1 MRIYVTSVF
10 VDDQAEALDFYTRVL
25 GMQVIKRM
33 DNEEF
38 EYSLAWLGYGS
49 SNKDICLEL
58 TYNWDKREYSHGTY
72 FGQLVLAVPDVYEAT
87 KKAEGSGAKV
97 IRPAGPLKGG
107 TIVISFIED
116 IDGYRIEF
124 VPESLS

>member
-1 MRIYVTSVF
+1 MAGS
-10 VDDQAEALDFYTRVL
+10 
-25 GMQVIKRM
+25 
-33 DNEEF
+33 
-38 EYSLAWLGYGS
+38 SLAWLGYGS
-49 SNKDICLEL
+49 NNKDICLEL
-58 TYNWDKREYSHGTY
+58 TYNWDNREYSHGSY

-87 KKAEGSGAKV
+87 KKAKDNGAKV